1 MTAEAQAGAAAPAT
15 QALPARAWI
24 DGASRGNPGDAGFGV
39 LFEHGEERCE
49 ITGFLGRTTN
59 NVAEYS
65 ALLAALTHA
74 AREGVQMLSLYS
86 DSELLVKQVNG
97 QYKVKAPHLIP
108 MFLKVLQLKRAI
120 PRLRVE
126 HVRREQNNEA
136 DGLANRAIDERAPVP
151 AWLELEAR
159 GR

>member
-1 MTAEAQAGAAAPAT
+1 MTAEAHASATAPAI
-15 QALPARAWI
+15 QSLPARAWI